1 MDSALTYLEKYV
13 EGSLRSLFFYRTNRG
28 SLFALLCSFYIVAYD
43 DVDDDD
49 ERLVRARFDFESEQ
63 NVNKTWCSFKS
74 SFRVSR

>member
-1 MDSALTYLEKYV
+1 
-13 EGSLRSLFFYRTNRG
+13 
-28 SLFALLCSFYIVAYD
+28 LLCSFYIVAYD